1 MGMGSAN
8 FMEMQQQLQSEL
20 MGNPEMLRQMMDNPM
35 VQQLMSNPDVM
46 RQLIT
51 NNPQM
56 RELMEVGGSLVD
68 WGSQGE
74 CSTIVS
80 AVSSSALLGCSL
92 YW

>member
-8 FMEMQQQLQSEL
+8 FMEMQQRMQSEL

-46 RQLIT
+46 QQLIT

-56 RELMEVGGSLVD
+56 RELMEVGTDLLTQGVLFVAFSLKLV
-68 WGSQGE
+68 E
-74 CSTIVS
+74 S
-80 AVSSSALLGCSL
+80 AI
-92 YW
+92 Y